1 MDRAACSIAKS
12 LTPWM
17 VSELLAMQ
25 DVVGRASARNIGTVI
40 ETALSLF
47 PYHCQTF
54 APIFLSLL
62 VFLMPQIDAEILLS

>member
-1 MDRAACSIAKS
+1 
-12 LTPWM
+12 
-17 VSELLAMQ
+17 MQ